1 MWMLQ
6 FIPDSFLLLVVNGIL
21 ITGAVLTFLSFFI
34 INKVLRWFPPLAGW
48 LNVLQIVSIALLLA
62 GVYFKGSYQTE
73 AEWRAKVAE
82 VETKLKSAE
91 EISKKENIKIVTKVV
106 TKTQIVRTRGENI
119 IKYVDREI
127 VKYDTKFS
135 PGGVCEIPKEFIKA
149 HNDAAEAP
157 K

>member
-1 MWMLQ
+1 MWMLS
-6 FIPDSFLLLVVNGIL
+6 FLPDSFLLMVVNGIL
-21 ITGAVLTFLSFFI
+21 ITGVVLTFLSFFV
-34 INKVLRWFPPLAGW
+34 INRLLRWFPPLAGW
-48 LNVLQIVSIALLLA
+48 LNFLQIVSIVALLA

-82 VETKLKSAE
+82 VETKLKAAE
-91 EISKKENIKIVTKVV
+91 ETSKKENVKIVTKIV

-119 IKYVDREI
+119 VKYVDREV
-127 VKYDTKFS
+127 VKYDTKFG

>member
-6 FIPDSFLLLVVNGIL
+6 FIPDSFLLMVVNGIL
-21 ITGAVLTFLSFFI
+21 ISGAVLTFLSFFI
-34 INKVLRWFPPLAGW
+34 INRILRWFPPLAVW
-48 LNVLQIVSIALLLA
+48 LNLLQIISIATLLA

-73 AEWRAKVAE
+73 SEWRAKVAE
-82 VETKLKSAE
+82 VEAKVKAAE
-91 EISKKENIKIVTKVV
+91 EISKKENVKIVTKVV

-127 VKYDTKFS
+127 VKYDSKFA
-135 PGGVCEIPKEFIKA
+135 PGGACEIPKEFIKA

>member
-48 LNVLQIVSIALLLA
+48 LNILQIVSIALLLA

-73 AEWRAKVAE
+73 AEWRTKVAE

-91 EISKKENIKIVTKVV
+91 EISKKENVKIVTKVV

-127 VKYDTKFS
+127 VKYDTKFL